1 LPPKVW
7 LSPTYRLAPMTFPS
21 VRYAALLQDDPEDN
35 SLQPPEQEGSGLEF
49 GVPEGTFDSAFT
61 YANYNDLD
69 RMGYEAPPRF
79 GNTSTHG
86 SRYSGFT
93 YTKVFDDEEKEVGPM
108 NIVEIVI
115 YVISV
120 VVLLFTLPFSLLFA
134 MKFVSTSEKLVVLR
148 LGRAQKTRGPGATII
163 VPCIDTTYK
172 ISTTITAFN
181 VPPLQIITIDR
192 GLVELGATVFLRI
205 RDPVSAVCAIQDRN
219 TSTRTLANTM
229 LYRYISKRRICEIT
243 NGHERRILAA
253 TLKDELGSFTATYGV
268 EITDV
273 EISDVKILK
282 EGENMGLA
290 ALSSVVKSDA
300 GAKLWEV
307 IAPHVEE
314 FARSVKSQASTDKP
328 GEPMDPGGP
337 SSESN
342 VTNETLIDI
351 EQSNDDSP
359 EIDEDR
365 LITVINMAIDEQ
377 LTKAIG
383 SVFQISCPDAQPIV
397 IDLKH
402 PPGSCTRGSPV
413 PNPDVIF
420 EMSRAVFSK
429 IITQQLSP
437 VTAYMQG
444 SMKVYGS
451 LQDAISFR
459 YLAERVKH
467 LL

>member
-1 LPPKVW
+1 
-7 LSPTYRLAPMTFPS
+7 MTFPS

-93 YTKVFDDEEKEVGPM
+93 YTKVFDDEEKE
-108 NIVEIVI
+108 
-115 YVISV
+115 
-120 VVLLFTLPFSLLFA
+120 
-134 MKFVSTSEKLVVLR
+134 FVSTSEKLVVLR